1 MKNVSGV
8 LSSIFFPQEARKF
21 TDIYQLSLKELQ
33 LLLLIAVFW
42 VSVEVLLVT
51 EKNDFSV

>member
-1 MKNVSGV
+1 MKNVLGV
-8 LSSIFFPQEARKF
+8 LSSIFFPQEGRKF